1 MSAGIEVAAMN
12 FLNQAGVWV
21 GFTFSLLIFSA
32 LLGDHALAR
41 FAQHVLVGA
50 SFGYAVVIA
59 YHHVLQPRLVAPIAA
74 GDAGVL
80 TVWVPL
86 SLGIL
91 LLLAGLD
98 RTALQQRQ
106 SAQAVPAW
114 RRAFHGVGRLPV
126 ALLLG
131 IGIGV
136 ALIGALQGT
145 LIPQYLRAGEI
156 GFATSGPSADL
167 LAGVL
172 TLVLTTGALLS
183 IFVDPARY
191 LANSPA
197 AVNTVMAG
205 WLWVGKRALWFAA
218 GLAFAR
224 LLAAR
229 LSVLIAQF
237 ETLAATLHRTA
248 VGEWLTQ
255 WWNSLGM

>member
-1 MSAGIEVAAMN
+1 MGAGIEVAAMN

-21 GFTFSLLIFSA
+21 GFIFSLMIFSA

-41 FAQHVLVGA
+41 VAQHVLVGA

-59 YHHVLQPRLVAPIAA
+59 YHHVLQPRLVAPLVA
-74 GDAGVL
+74 GDAALL
-80 TVWVPL
+80 TVWIPL
-86 SLGIL
+86 GLGIL

-106 SAQAVPAW
+106 AAQPVPVW

-145 LIPQYLRAGEI
+145 LIPQYLAAGEI
-156 GFATSGPSADL
+156 GFAISGPSVDL
-167 LAGVL
+167 LVGVL

-191 LANSPA
+191 RANSPA

-237 ETLAATLHRTA
+237 EALAATLHHTA
-248 VGEWLTQ
+248 VGEWLAQ
-255 WWNSLGM
+255 WWGSLGT